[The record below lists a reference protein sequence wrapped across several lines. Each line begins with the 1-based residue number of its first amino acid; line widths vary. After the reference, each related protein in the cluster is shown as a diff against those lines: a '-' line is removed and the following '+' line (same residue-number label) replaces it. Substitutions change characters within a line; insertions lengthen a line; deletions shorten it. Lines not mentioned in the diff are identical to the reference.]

1 MVGPFS
7 RSQRRTRTRADH
19 RWATLRRTARAFGV
33 LVFSAAAGAC
43 RGGDEAT
50 GPADAPVDAALLG
63 TYALVALNERPLPAA
78 FLLAPP
84 PSHHVVEGT
93 LTLRGDRTFVQ
104 TEVTR
109 FYRADGSAVPGSEG
123 TSTAEGRVTG
133 RGAALTFSQ
142 DWGNAL
148 GRQTVGTATVTG
160 TRLVYTDRFISS
172 DVYTYEKR

>member
-1 MVGPFS
+1 MVGPCY
-7 RSQRRTRTRADH
+7 RSQRRTRPRADH

-33 LVFSAAAGAC
+33 LVLSAAAGGC

-50 GPADAPVDAALLG
+50 GPVDAALLG

-78 FLLAPP
+78 FLLSPP
-84 PSHHVVEGT
+84 PSRHLVEGT
-93 LTLRGDRTFVQ
+93 LTLRGDRTFVH

-109 FYRADGSAVPGSEG
+109 SYRADGSAVPGSEG
-123 TSTAEGRVTG
+123 THTTEGTVTR

-160 TRLVYTDRFISS
+160 TRLVYTNRFIGS